1 MKLSYDVFIRH
12 EVYRTLQGASAHDQE
27 RVLDFIESLA
37 GNPFREGDATI
48 PDEHG
53 RAVQVKMLGGLMLF
67 YWADHADKEVRVV
80 DLANADG

>member
-12 EVYRTLQGASAHDQE
+12 EVYRALQGASAHDQE
-27 RVLDFIESLA
+27 RVLNFIESLA

-53 RAVQVKMLGGLMLF
+53 RAVQVKLLGRLVLF

-80 DLANADG
+80 DLTHADG